1 MERPENIFEV
11 NAAEEALR
19 SAVDRINP
27 ADVKLALD
35 SGANPNISQK
45 NSQDSILN
53 GLVSKSLPAPS
64 DIEFYTGGGGSD
76 LQSKRQRII
85 DIFIQSGRVEFDIK
99 DDLEKTLC
107 DGLIVNGDVSSAA
120 QLILAQIEQ
129 ALEKGR
135 AVYTI
140 NFAALF
146 SDIGHNANP
155 DEASRMSAMEKI
167 ENIHGK
173 VQKLLTMLEAR
184 RPELF
189 QEAMENEGLKFWQGE
204 FNAPRLS
211 QLPLPS
217 EPYLETL
224 EDIENLSGQLSRYT
238 SSFFMEPPDE
248 AQKNQV
254 RSIVDEIREKED
266 LARQIQRETVKAW
279 QPPEA

>member
-1 MERPENIFEV
+1 MVIEPIVLIRLKCHKHYF
-11 NAAEEALR
+11 L
-19 SAVDRINP
+19 
-27 ADVKLALD
+27 
-35 SGANPNISQK
+35 K
-45 NSQDSILN
+45 NCS
-53 GLVSKSLPAPS
+53 LV
-64 DIEFYTGGGGSD
+64 IC
-76 LQSKRQRII
+76 QS
-85 DIFIQSGRVEFDIK
+85 S
-99 DDLEKTLC
+99 T
-107 DGLIVNGDVSSAA
+107 S
-120 QLILAQIEQ
+120 
-129 ALEKGR
+129 
-135 AVYTI
+135 I

-189 QEAMENEGLKFWQGE
+189 QEAMESEGLKFWQGE

-254 RSIVDEIREKED
+254 RSIVDQIREKED
-266 LARQIQRETVKAW
+266 LVRQIQRETVKAW

>member
-1 MERPENIFEV
+1 
-11 NAAEEALR
+11 
-19 SAVDRINP
+19 
-27 ADVKLALD
+27 
-35 SGANPNISQK
+35 
-45 NSQDSILN
+45 
-53 GLVSKSLPAPS
+53 
-64 DIEFYTGGGGSD
+64 
-76 LQSKRQRII
+76 
-85 DIFIQSGRVEFDIK
+85 
-99 DDLEKTLC
+99 
-107 DGLIVNGDVSSAA
+107 
-120 QLILAQIEQ
+120 
-129 ALEKGR
+129 
-135 AVYTI
+135 
-140 NFAALF
+140 
-146 SDIGHNANP
+146 
-155 DEASRMSAMEKI
+155 MSAMEKI

-254 RSIVDEIREKED
+254 RSIVDQIREKED